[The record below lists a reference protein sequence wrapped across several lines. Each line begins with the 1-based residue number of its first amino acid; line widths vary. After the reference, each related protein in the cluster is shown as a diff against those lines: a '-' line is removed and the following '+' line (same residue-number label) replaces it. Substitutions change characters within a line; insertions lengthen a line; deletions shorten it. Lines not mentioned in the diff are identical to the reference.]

1 MPETSRA
8 MTRPARSE
16 GGPRGKLLAGAL
28 LIAFVVAGCQASSY
42 QYRWDFFFQSIFQP
56 DSLIIRGVGLTLFIS
71 VIAQTIGV
79 VVGVFGAV
87 GKMARARLP
96 RYIASFYVWFFRG
109 TPLLVQ
115 ISLIFFGLGV
125 TGIYKW
131 PDFAPLGD
139 FGKGAVQ
146 AGIVALGV
154 NEGAYMS
161 EIVRAGILSIDPGQM
176 EAAKSLGMPFAQA
189 MRRIVLPQA
198 ARVIVPPLG
207 NEFNNML
214 KTTSLLV
221 VISVPELYV
230 TFSYKNAGG
239 SMVFHPF
246 ELFLAAAVWYLLLTS
261 IWAVIQAQIERR
273 LGAGFGAGGGGG
285 PSLRERLFGL
295 RATKPNELPQ
305 ISGGR

>member
-1 MPETSRA
+1 V
-8 MTRPARSE
+8 
-16 GGPRGKLLAGAL
+16 AL
-28 LIAFVVAGCQASSY
+28 VVAGCQQSTTGY
-42 QYRWDFFFQSIFQP
+42 QYRWDIFFNSIFRP
-56 DSLIIRGVGLTLFIS
+56 DSLILRGLALTLMIS
-71 VIAQTIGV
+71 VISQTVGV
-79 VVGVFGAV
+79 VLGVFGAV
-87 GKMARARLP
+87 GKMAKSRVP
-96 RYIASFYVWFFRG
+96 RYLASFYVWFFRG

-125 TGIYKW
+125 TKIYQW
-131 PDFAPLGD
+131 PDIGPLGP
-139 FGKGAVQ
+139 FGTGAVQ

-176 EAAKSLGMPFAQA
+176 EAAKSLGMTFGQA

-230 TFSYKNAGG
+230 TFSFKNASG
-239 SMVFHPF
+239 STVFHPF

-261 IWAVIQAQIERR
+261 IWAIIQAQIERR
-273 LGAGFGAGGGGG
+273 LGAGFGAGKA

-295 RATKPNELPQ
+295 RAPNPDEVPL